1 MPWEIE
7 SLLAGYRMEHSQ
19 VLFIFFMIKNSL
31 NKFPTRDFLI
41 ISTEQ
46 TLFQSEQ
53 ECHQHV
59 LHSRKVHLN

>member
-7 SLLAGYRMEHSQ
+7 SLLAGYRMERSQ

-31 NKFPTRDFLI
+31 NKFPTCDFLFI
-41 ISTEQ
+41 PQQ

>member
-1 MPWEIE
+1 
-7 SLLAGYRMEHSQ
+7 MEHSQ